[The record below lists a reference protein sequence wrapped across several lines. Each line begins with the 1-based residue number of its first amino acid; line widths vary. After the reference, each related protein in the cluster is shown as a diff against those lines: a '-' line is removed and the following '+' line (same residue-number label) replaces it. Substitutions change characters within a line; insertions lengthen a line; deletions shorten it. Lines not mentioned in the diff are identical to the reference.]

1 MKTSF
6 KSAALALALGMS
18 VGIAPAWAQPESS
31 VQATASTAEKVSIN
45 QASAQELASAM
56 SGIGLKKA
64 QAIVEWR
71 EQYGAFSSVDE
82 LSDVPGIGHSL
93 VERNIE
99 RITL

>member
-6 KSAALALALGMS
+6 KSVALVLALGM
-18 VGIAPAWAQPESS
+18 GIGISPAWAQPESS
-31 VQATASTAEKVSIN
+31 VQAAASTAEKVSIN

-64 QAIVEWR
+64 QAIIEWR
-71 EQYGAFSSVDE
+71 EQYGAFSSLDE